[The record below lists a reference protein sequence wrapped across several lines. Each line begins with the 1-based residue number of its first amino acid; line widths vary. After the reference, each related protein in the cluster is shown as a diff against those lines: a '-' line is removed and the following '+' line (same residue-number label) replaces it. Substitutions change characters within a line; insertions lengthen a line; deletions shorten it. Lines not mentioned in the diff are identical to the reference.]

1 MKFFSFVLITAM
13 ILATSCQAYKRDL
26 ILRFDENFDPSNLT
40 KSVNRAAENYVIQS
54 GDLIRV
60 DVFTNGG
67 EQLTDPSFELSQ
79 GANSIQQIQFKDRFT
94 YLILEDGTVRLP
106 KVGDMKL
113 HGLTIDQAEE
123 LLQEA
128 YEEFYVDA
136 FVKIRTANRRVVV
149 LGAIGNTGQ
158 NVIGSGGVVVP
169 LENENVN
176 ILEVLA
182 LAGGIQ
188 QGGEVSNIKL
198 IRGDLNSPEVY
209 SIDLS
214 TISGMQQS
222 GMIVESGDVIY
233 VEPWRRPFNQTLR
246 DIAPALSLAT
256 SVTTLLIV
264 IQSTNGK

>member
-1 MKFFSFVLITAM
+1 M
-13 ILATSCQAYKRDL
+13 IFATSCQAYKRDL
-26 ILRFDENFDPSNLT
+26 ILRFDEKFDASHLT
-40 KSVNRAAENYVIQS
+40 KSIDRAAENYVIRP
-54 GDLIRV
+54 GDMIRV

-113 HGLTIDQAEE
+113 DGLTVDDAEE

-128 YEEFYVDA
+128 YEEYYVDA

-149 LGAIGNTGQ
+149 LGAIGTTGQ
-158 NVIGSGGVVVP
+158 ATNTNSGGVVVP

-176 ILEVLA
+176 ILEVIA

-188 QGGEVSNIKL
+188 QGGQVSGIKL
-198 IRGDLNSPEVY
+198 IRGDLNAPQVF

-222 GMIVESGDVIY
+222 AMIVESGDVIY
-233 VEPWRRPFNQTLR
+233 IEPWRRPFNQTLR
-246 DIAPALSLAT
+246 DAAPALSLAT
-256 SVTTLLIV
+256 SVITLLIV
-264 IQSTNGK
+264 LQSR